1 MMIDGGNKTCVFKQ
15 FVCMWIIR
23 RYFPLVH
30 MSEILST
37 FVYHAVPTR
46 FLSLVSLYM
55 QFMFVFQKVLLYI
68 VLFYLEKM
76 FNLTSHG
83 TGFEMLSASLKA

>member
-1 MMIDGGNKTCVFKQ
+1 MQCPHV
-15 FVCMWIIR
+15 
-23 RYFPLVH
+23 
-30 MSEILST
+30 
-37 FVYHAVPTR
+37 

-83 TGFEMLSASLKA
+83 TRFEMLSASLKA